1 MAMKRLILLFK
12 NWIKE
17 FFICFPYVSTIVFFV
32 LTYGLFS
39 AVGTLSYYSLFV
51 WNETL
56 IGEAPRNYFALVL
69 VAVGYGA
76 IIIFPQIIFEIYRS
90 RKMKLMLARRVIP
103 YGKIIKRFAIPFPR
117 YSEFHVFDKADL
129 SGRNAINFMIL
140 WMYFSVFLFGFF
152 ALLRVS
158 EIDDIVA
165 VPALVITAVMWGIA
179 LSVFLRLIS
188 NYYLRKLFWGKVNL
202 VNLVR
207 DETLLM
213 EENQASAHK
222 KSIFRMRFLITS
234 ETFVM
239 IFIMLALYYVVSMLT
254 MIVIAACTA
263 VITLAAMIYY
273 TLKKYEIEEEIQNIS
288 YKFRD

>member
-1 MAMKRLILLFK
+1 MKRLIQLIR
-12 NWIKE
+12 NWFKE

-39 AVGTLSYYSLFV
+39 AFGTLSYYSLYE

-56 IGEAPRNYFALVL
+56 IGEAPRNFFALIL
-69 VAVGYGA
+69 VTVGYGA

-103 YGKIIKRFAIPFPR
+103 YGKIIKRFSIPFPR
-117 YSEFHVFDKADL
+117 YSEFHIFDKTDL
-129 SGRNAINFMIL
+129 SGRNAINFMII

-152 ALLRVS
+152 VMLRVS
-158 EIDDIVA
+158 EVDDIVA
-165 VPALVITAVMWGIA
+165 VPALIITAVMWGIA

-188 NYYLRKLFWGKVNL
+188 NVYLRKLFWGKVNL

-213 EENQASAHK
+213 EENDASAHK
-222 KSIFRMRFLITS
+222 KSIFRMRFLIIS
-234 ETFVM
+234 ESFLM
-239 IFIMLALYYVVSMLT
+239 IFIMLALYFLVSMVVL
-254 MIVIAACTA
+254 IIISVCTA
-263 VITLAAMIYY
+263 VFTLAVMIYY
-273 TLKKYEIEEEIQNIS
+273 TLKKYEIEEELQNIS
-288 YKFRD
+288 YKFRE